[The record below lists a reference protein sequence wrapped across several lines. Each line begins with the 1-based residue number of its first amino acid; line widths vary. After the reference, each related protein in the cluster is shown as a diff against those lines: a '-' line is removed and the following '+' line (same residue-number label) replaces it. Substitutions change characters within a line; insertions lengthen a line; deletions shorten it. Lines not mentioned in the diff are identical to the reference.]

1 MLNSFSSRKRARAR
15 HACQHGAI
23 RTFALATCLL
33 TAPLLAE
40 EAATARGENPDGVL
54 PLKEL
59 RIFVD
64 VFNEIRTSYVEEVD
78 DRTLLENAIKGML
91 NGLDPHSAYLD
102 KDSFADL
109 RENTT
114 GEFGGV
120 GLEVGVDSGGFVRVI
135 SPIDDTPAKAA
146 GIESGDLIIRLDGKS
161 VKGLDLGEAVNL
173 MRGPKG
179 SKIELTIVREGQ
191 PGPFDVSLE
200 RDVIKVKSV
209 RGRLLEA
216 DFGYLRV
223 AQFQNETAPDLLKT
237 IKSLNRENSK
247 PLRGVVL
254 DLRNNPGGV
263 LQASVDVAD
272 AFLERGLIV
281 YTEGRI
287 ESARS
292 SFSATPDD
300 QLNGAPIVVL
310 INGGSA
316 SASEIVAGALQ
327 DHHRAIVVGTD
338 SFGKG
343 SVQTVLPLGD
353 ERGIKLTTARYYTPS
368 GRSIQAQ
375 GIVPDIMVERAEV
388 KTIESPQRLTE
399 ADLSRHLSNSNG
411 GAENGGAE
419 RRAGL
424 SLDKLRSDDNQ
435 LYEAFNL
442 LKGIALSR
450 TAPPATNTAV
460 NNQG

>member
-1 MLNSFSSRKRARAR
+1 MFNSLSHTHSRS
-15 HACQHGAI
+15 HCEWPHGAI
-23 RTFALATCLL
+23 GTIVLATCLL
-33 TAPLLAE
+33 ATPVSAQDPL
-40 EAATARGENPDGVL
+40 ATGTEQPEGVL

-78 DRTLLENAIKGML
+78 DRTLLESAIKGML
-91 NGLDPHSAYLD
+91 NGLDPHSTYLD

-179 SKIELTIVREGQ
+179 SKIELTIVREGK

-200 RDVIKVKSV
+200 RDVIKVQSV

-223 AQFQNETAPDLLKT
+223 AQFQNETAPDMQKT
-237 IKSLNRENSK
+237 IASLNKQNSK

-272 AFLERGLIV
+272 AFLEQGLIV

-300 QLNGAPIVVL
+300 QLNGAPMVVL

-343 SVQTVLPLGD
+343 SVQTVLPLGE

-375 GIVPDIMVERAEV
+375 GIVPDIVVERAEV
-388 KTIESPQRLTE
+388 KTIDSPRRLTE
-399 ADLSRHLSNSNG
+399 ADLTRHLSNGNG
-411 GAENGGAE
+411 GAEKGDAE
-419 RRAGL
+419 RRTAV
-424 SLDKLRSDDNQ
+424 SLDELRSDDNQ

-442 LKGIALSR
+442 LKGIVLSR
-450 TAPPATNTAV
+450 AAAPIASAAPDTR
-460 NNQG
+460 G